1 VNHQKLQE
9 QKNRNK
15 KRFMSFDQ
23 LEKFLSAFKSEV
35 AAKQD
40 LTPHYLLALFQAKK
54 AVELG

>member
-1 VNHQKLQE
+1 
-9 QKNRNK
+9 
-15 KRFMSFDQ
+15 MSFDQ